1 MTMLYLFVS
10 SGCSRSAGP
19 IDGVCSGATVPHAAK
34 KIMQVPLL
42 HYITPTTHFV
52 AVISGSVLYD
62 SNRMCCVGAIRQPQF
77 HPHGRHG
84 NKAVYGDGLELA
96 YVRGEKY

>member
-1 MTMLYLFVS
+1 MQIYLCLIQKNSPPS
-10 SGCSRSAGP
+10 S
-19 IDGVCSGATVPHAAK
+19 IVT
-34 KIMQVPLL
+34 LL

-84 NKAVYGDGLELA
+84 NKAVYGDGLELELA
-96 YVRGEKY
+96 YMHEHL